1 VVTKVRAMTSHQISE
16 RPPLRV
22 EPGQR
27 VHVGERDT
35 KWPAFVFVT
44 ADDGAGWV
52 PSRYLDAESGDA
64 ESGDATAVVP
74 YDTRELPTT
83 AGEALT
89 VLVRDD
95 LSGWVWVQNA
105 AGRQGW
111 VPNDSVEPLSDG

>member
-1 VVTKVRAMTSHQISE
+1 MDVVTKVRAMTSHQISE

-64 ESGDATAVVP
+64 ESGDATAAVPHRTRGPPSDRGGVV
-74 YDTRELPTT
+74 
-83 AGEALT
+83 
-89 VLVRDD
+89 
-95 LSGWVWVQNA
+95 NA
-105 AGRQGW
+105 AGRDESGRG
-111 VPNDSVEPLSDG
+111 VSGEKAGGPG

>member
-1 VVTKVRAMTSHQISE
+1 MDVVTKVRAMTSHQISE

-64 ESGDATAVVP
+64 ESGDAESGDAESGDAESGDAESGDATAVVRYGTP
-74 YDTRELPTT
+74 ELPTP
-83 AGEALT
+83 AGEALS
-89 VLVRDD
+89 VLGRDD
-95 LSGWVWVQNA
+95 L
-105 AGRQGW
+105 
-111 VPNDSVEPLSDG
+111 

>member
-1 VVTKVRAMTSHQISE
+1 MDVVTKVRAMTSHPISE

-74 YDTRELPTT
+74 YDTRALPTT

-95 LSGWVWVQNA
+95 LSGWGWGQNA
-105 AGRQGW
+105 SGRHGW
-111 VPNDSVEPLSDG
+111 GPDDSGY